1 MNCLKVMARPRRI
14 QIPGLF
20 RHVMARGNG
29 RMRIFLDDMDYR
41 KFVDVLA
48 EVVEDS
54 DIECWNYC
62 VMPNHYHVTLCPTRP
77 NLSEAIRRIN
87 SAYAQWWNNRHERV
101 GHVFQGRFKDQ
112 IVQRDEYLLVLCR
125 YVALNPV
132 RAGLSERPEDWEWS
146 SYAATLG
153 LRPLRPFVAVPSVL
167 RQFGDDDESV
177 LRKRL
182 SEFVLGRI
190 ATECTD
196 DRIRSRER
204 ILGSKA
210 FKVSIGALAG
220 RRISALDSVLPDAN
234 GAITCL

>member
-1 MNCLKVMARPRRI
+1 
-14 QIPGLF
+14 
-20 RHVMARGNG
+20 
-29 RMRIFLDDMDYR
+29 MRIFLDDMDYR

-87 SAYAQWWNNRHERV
+87 STYAQWWNNRHERV

-112 IVQRDEYLLVLCR
+112 IVERDEYLLVLCR

-132 RAGLSERPEDWEWS
+132 RAGLSEHPEDWEWS
-146 SYAATLG
+146 SYAATVG
-153 LRPLRPFVAVPSVL
+153 LRPLRPFVAASSVL

-177 LRKRL
+177 LRKRF
-182 SEFVLGRI
+182 SAFVLSPI
-190 ATECTD
+190 TTECTD
-196 DRIRSRER
+196 DRIRSSEH

-210 FKVSIGALAG
+210 FKVCMGPFTG
-220 RRISALDSVLPDAN
+220 RRSSALDSVIPDPH
-234 GAITCL
+234 GAATSL